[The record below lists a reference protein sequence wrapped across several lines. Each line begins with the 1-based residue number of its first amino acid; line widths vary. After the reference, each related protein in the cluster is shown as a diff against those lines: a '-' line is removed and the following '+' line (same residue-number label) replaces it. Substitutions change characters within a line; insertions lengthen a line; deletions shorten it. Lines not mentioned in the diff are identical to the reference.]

1 MGRSRFRIS
10 HVMPHWWFYKVRDI
24 DRTTDQRPPHPD
36 PEDKTIALDFQ
47 RTISLPRSDYYK
59 FTTSQT
65 FSERVYAS
73 PILNY
78 RVASDICIPEAKKKQ
93 KEGIRI
99 QSRGR
104 INSAQGKSHPPSG
117 TLVEA
122 RISAGCSC
130 RTRIT
135 TSPYVRSNKKH
146 IVLKKASDVV
156 KTLKLNSN
164 CSRDFPG
171 VFQRKYVQAAEK
183 RNKISADPY
192 KSRVCYAPKSF
203 NTVEKATLYNV
214 LKRDDSCDFEE
225 LKKEVYEVMEDPVS
239 KRGYGRK
246 CSAFCCSCRLSI
258 SSIEPDAESSC
269 DVGLSS
275 EDDESEDSTIQVPF
289 LNKCSDYNS
298 LLLGMKLKCPPTVD
312 DLKESAATLFR
323 RRDDHGLSSHAQA
336 QAKLGE
342 MIRAKGCKKPINH
355 HRYDHQTLME
365 YPRSACRDGLDSVY
379 FNKNNKGVLNSP
391 ELYGKSIN
399 YAESDPEQTPRNN
412 SFSDSFYQSKEQ
424 TPAAVNSDTETE
436 IKEVQ
441 PEPNPHHGKGNSV
454 LNNRSKI
461 DHGRTRLKRGYR
473 RSAEQKAPVPS
484 EAQRK
489 ISESF
494 AIVKCSYD
502 PRRDFRESMVEMIIK
517 NGICEPKDL
526 QELVRCY
533 ISLNSDE
540 YHPVI
545 LEVFEQIQ
553 SDLLGIQA

>member
-24 DRTTDQRPPHPD
+24 DKTTDQRPFH
-36 PEDKTIALDFQ
+36 PEDNTIALDFQ
-47 RTISLPRSDYYK
+47 RTISLPRSDYNK
-59 FTTSQT
+59 FATSQT
-65 FSERVYAS
+65 ISERFYAS
-73 PILNY
+73 PTLNY
-78 RVASDICIPEAKKKQ
+78 SVASDICIPEEKKKQ
-93 KEGIRI
+93 KEAIRI
-99 QSRGR
+99 QSRRR
-104 INSAQGKSHPPSG
+104 INRAQGKSHPPSS

-122 RISAGCSC
+122 RITAGCSC

-135 TSPYVRSNKKH
+135 TGPYVRSNKKH
-146 IVLKKASDVV
+146 IGLKKVSDVA
-156 KTLKLNSN
+156 KTQKLNSN

-171 VFQRKYVQAAEK
+171 VFQRNHLQASEK

-192 KSRVCYAPKSF
+192 KSRVCYAPKSI

-225 LKKEVYEVMEDPVS
+225 LKKEVYEVMEDPVW

-258 SSIEPDAESSC
+258 SSIEADAESLC
-269 DVGLSS
+269 DAGLSS

-298 LLLGMKLKCPPTVD
+298 LVLGMKLKCPPTVD
-312 DLKESAATLFR
+312 DLKESAATLSR
-323 RRDDHGLSSHAQA
+323 RRDDQGLNSHAQA

-342 MIRAKGCKKPINH
+342 MIRAKGHKKPINH
-355 HRYDHQTLME
+355 HWYDHQTLMDH
-365 YPRSACRDGLDSVY
+365 PRACRDGMDSVY
-379 FNKNNKGVLNSP
+379 FNKNKKGVLNSQ

-412 SFSDSFYQSKEQ
+412 SFSELFYQSKEQ
-424 TPAAVNSDTETE
+424 SPAAVNSDTEPE

-461 DHGRTRLKRGYR
+461 DHGSPRLKRGYR

-484 EAQRK
+484 DAQRK

-502 PRRDFRESMVEMIIK
+502 PRRDFRESMIEMIIK
-517 NGICEPKDL
+517 SGICESKDL

-553 SDLLGIQA
+553 SDLLGIHA